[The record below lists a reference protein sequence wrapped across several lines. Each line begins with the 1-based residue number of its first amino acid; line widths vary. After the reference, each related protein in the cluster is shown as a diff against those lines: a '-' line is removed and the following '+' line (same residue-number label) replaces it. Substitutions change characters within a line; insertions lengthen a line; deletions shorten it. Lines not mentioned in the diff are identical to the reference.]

1 MRRVLD
7 AVQRG
12 QPLGAPV
19 LLLVAVL
26 VGAAVLGG
34 VERYLLQRT
43 AEGVVLA
50 TRARLAAHLLR
61 LPVAEHDR
69 RRTGDLLS
77 RVGSD
82 TTLLRAVVTCGL
94 VEAASS
100 VVIVRRR
107 GRSRCCCSTPCCCS
121 SRCSR
126 WASGSGWCSRSPGGS
141 GRCRPRRRR
150 GSAT

>member
-1 MRRVLD
+1 M
-7 AVQRG
+7 
-12 QPLGAPV
+12 
-19 LLLVAVL
+19 
-26 VGAAVLGG
+26 LGG

-43 AEGVVLA
+43 AEGVVLD

-82 TTLLRAVVTCGL
+82 TTLLRAVVTSGL

-100 VVIVRRR
+100 VVIVLGAAVAMLLLDPLLLLVTLALGGPRARR
-107 GRSRCCCSTPCCCS
+107 
-121 SRCSR
+121 
-126 WASGSGWCSRSPGGS
+126 WCSRSRGGS
-141 GRCRPRRRR
+141 GRCRRRRR
-150 GSAT
+150 PGSAT